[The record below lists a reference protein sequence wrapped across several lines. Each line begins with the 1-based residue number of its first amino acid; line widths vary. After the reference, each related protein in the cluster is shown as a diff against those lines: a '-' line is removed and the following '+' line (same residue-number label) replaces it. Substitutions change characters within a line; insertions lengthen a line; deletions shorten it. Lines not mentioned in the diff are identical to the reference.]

1 MVSAWSAVA
10 VCRRLPMMP
19 GKKYWYWCFCVC
31 VELCLALGICDD
43 RCS

>member
-31 VELCLALGICDD
+31 VLALFGTGHL
-43 RCS
+43 